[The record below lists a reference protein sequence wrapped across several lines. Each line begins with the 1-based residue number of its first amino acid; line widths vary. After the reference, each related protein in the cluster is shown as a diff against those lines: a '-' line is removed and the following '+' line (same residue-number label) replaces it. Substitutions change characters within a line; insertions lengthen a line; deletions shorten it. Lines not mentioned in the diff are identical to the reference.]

1 MVSKELVAIRKLR
14 ISDIYTL
21 NKMYDSLSEESMR
34 FFHPGFLGLKSIS
47 FGWVLAQ
54 FALAASSFAF
64 FRKVLLHIYPP
75 SVFLAIVST
84 KFGEITGFAFVK
96 VKSRNKKMSHIKEL
110 GIFVRDCWQGRGI
123 GTELMKHLL
132 ELAKKEFVQKIHLT
146 VLANNFNA
154 MHMYEKYGFKQIRMI
169 PKGDVWRGKR
179 FDCIEMLLEL
189 Y

>member
-1 MVSKELVAIRKLR
+1 MKLYKSKENRVIA
-14 ISDIYTL
+14 
-21 NKMYDSLSEESMR
+21 
-34 FFHPGFLGLKSIS
+34 
-47 FGWVLAQ
+47 
-54 FALAASSFAF
+54 
-64 FRKVLLHIYPP
+64 
-75 SVFLAIVST
+75 
-84 KFGEITGFAFVK
+84 
-96 VKSRNKKMSHIKEL
+96 
-110 GIFVRDCWQGRGI
+110 GICGGI

-169 PKGDVWRGKR
+169 PKGDIWRGKR